1 MRGEKGD
8 GNKNLVYFLLVS
20 LLFNVSNI
28 WTLGSLHEGTVKM
41 QWPHRWLI
49 KGNIKEN
56 QMPSRCQ
63 LHMWSVHV
71 LGELVTM
78 ERVPGAVGIT
88 GSKEFNTGLDFV
100 LPLVSYMC
108 PEDNFG
114 GYSVLFC
121 HTTIKSFLQILAKG
135 WFDTWSRI
143 LMNQLG
149 PWKTYLYVYLPTPCF
164 TSKTA
169 HR

>member
-1 MRGEKGD
+1 
-8 GNKNLVYFLLVS
+8 
-20 LLFNVSNI
+20 
-28 WTLGSLHEGTVKM
+28 
-41 QWPHRWLI
+41 
-49 KGNIKEN
+49 
-56 QMPSRCQ
+56 
-63 LHMWSVHV
+63 MWSVHV
-71 LGELVTM
+71 LGEFVTM

-88 GSKEFNTGLDFV
+88 GSKDFNTGLDFV
-100 LPLVSYMC
+100 LPLVPYIC

-149 PWKTYLYVYLPTPCF
+149 PWKTSLYVYLPTPCF
-164 TSKTA
+164 TSKIA
-169 HR
+169 HRWNLLKLWEKICRRKKAKIKWGVFNHHIRSYLSIREHQA